1 MLRKLLKYDFRSVF
15 KFWWIAAL
23 ISTAL
28 STLGGFCL
36 KVIKDATFEFVTIQ
50 PPMVLLVSSWLMFIL
65 AILALSVFTV
75 LTAIMIYVRFYQ
87 NFFTDAGYLTF
98 TLPVKRTLHLNSKLI
113 MGFVTQFATTFTII
127 VNICLMLGIAFAEEI
142 FTKEVWDAVVKG
154 VKVFFKELEWDSV
167 VFIIEIILISV
178 LVSLFNILFTYAC
191 ITFAS
196 TITKRAKIITAV
208 GIYCGANGILS
219 FVIQMLYLFGSTTVI
234 DFIDKQ
240 PDNMASI
247 ILILIALIV
256 LLFVASVCALLYTF
270 EHWMLERKLNLA

>member
-1 MLRKLLKYDFRSVF
+1 
-15 KFWWIAAL
+15 
-23 ISTAL
+23 
-28 STLGGFCL
+28 
-36 KVIKDATFEFVTIQ
+36 
-50 PPMVLLVSSWLMFIL
+50 
-65 AILALSVFTV
+65 
-75 LTAIMIYVRFYQ
+75 
-87 NFFTDAGYLTF
+87 
-98 TLPVKRTLHLNSKLI
+98 
-113 MGFVTQFATTFTII
+113 
-127 VNICLMLGIAFAEEI
+127 
-142 FTKEVWDAVVKG
+142 G

-167 VFIIEIILISV
+167 VFIIKIILISV

>member
-1 MLRKLLKYDFRSVF
+1 MLKKLLKYDFRSVF

>member
-1 MLRKLLKYDFRSVF
+1 MLKKLLKYDFRSVF

-23 ISTAL
+23 TSTAL

-36 KVIKDATFEFVTIQ
+36 KVIKDATSEFVTIQ

-65 AILALSVFTV
+65 AILALSVFAV

-113 MGFVTQFATTFTII
+113 MGYVTQFATSFVI
-127 VNICLMLGIAFAEEI
+127 VVNACLMAGIAFAEEI
-142 FTKEVWDAVVKG
+142 FTKEVWDTVVK
-154 VKVFFKELEWDSV
+154 VVETFFKELKWDSV
-167 VFIIEIILISV
+167 IFIIEVILILL
-178 LVSLFNILFTYAC
+178 LVSLFNVLFTYAC

-196 TITKRAKIITAV
+196 TITKRAKIITAI
-208 GIYCGANGILS
+208 GIYYGANGVIS
-219 FVIQMLYLFGSTTVI
+219 FIIQMLYLFGTTSVVS
-234 DFIDKQ
+234 FIEKQ
-240 PDNMASI
+240 PENMASI
-247 ILILIALIV
+247 ILILMALVV
-256 LLFVASVCALLYTF
+256 LLFVLAVCALLYTF

>member
-1 MLRKLLKYDFRSVF
+1 MLRKLLKYDFKSVF

-36 KVIKDATFEFVTIQ
+36 KVIKDATSEFVTIQ

-65 AILALSVFTV
+65 AILALSVFAV

-178 LVSLFNILFTYAC
+178 LVSLFNTLFTYAC

-208 GIYCGANGILS
+208 GIYYGASGLLS

>member
-1 MLRKLLKYDFRSVF
+1 MLRKLLKYDFKSVF

-36 KVIKDATFEFVTIQ
+36 KVIKDATSEFVTIQ

-65 AILALSVFTV
+65 AILALSVFAV

-113 MGFVTQFATTFTII
+113 MGFVTQFATAFTII

-208 GIYCGANGILS
+208 GIYYGASGLLS

>member
-36 KVIKDATFEFVTIQ
+36 KVIKDATSEFVTIQ

-65 AILALSVFTV
+65 AILALSVFAV

-113 MGFVTQFATTFTII
+113 MGFVTQFATTFTIV

-154 VKVFFKELEWDSV
+154 VKVFFEELKWDSV

-208 GIYCGANGILS
+208 GIYYGASGLLS

>member
-36 KVIKDATFEFVTIQ
+36 KVIKDASSEFVTIQ

-65 AILALSVFTV
+65 AILALSVFAV

-208 GIYCGANGILS
+208 GIYYGASGLLS
-219 FVIQMLYLFGSTTVI
+219 FVIQMLYLFGSTTII

>member
-1 MLRKLLKYDFRSVF
+1 MLRKLLKYDFKSVF

-36 KVIKDATFEFVTIQ
+36 KVIKDATSEFVTIQ

-65 AILALSVFTV
+65 AILALSVFAV

-113 MGFVTQFATTFTII
+113 MGFVTQFATTFTIV

-154 VKVFFKELEWDSV
+154 IKVFFKELEWDSV

-178 LVSLFNILFTYAC
+178 LVSLFNTLFTYAC

-208 GIYCGANGILS
+208 GIYYGASGLLS

>member
-1 MLRKLLKYDFRSVF
+1 MLRKLLKYDFKSVF

-36 KVIKDATFEFVTIQ
+36 KVIKDATSEFVTIQ

-65 AILALSVFTV
+65 AILALSVFAV

-154 VKVFFKELEWDSV
+154 IKVFFKELEWDSV

-178 LVSLFNILFTYAC
+178 LVSLFNTLFTYAC

-208 GIYCGANGILS
+208 GIYYGASGLLS

>member
-1 MLRKLLKYDFRSVF
+1 MLRKLLKYDFKSVF

-23 ISTAL
+23 TSTAI

-36 KVIKDATFEFVTIQ
+36 EIIKDSSSEAVTIQ
-50 PPMVLLVSSWLMFIL
+50 PPTVLIVTAWLVLIL
-65 AILALSVFTV
+65 AILALSAFSI
-75 LTAIMIYVRFYQ
+75 LTIIMIYVRFYQ

-142 FTKEVWDAVVKG
+142 FTKEVWDAVVAG
-154 VKVFFKELEWDSV
+154 VKVFFKELEWEFV

-178 LVSLFNILFTYAC
+178 LVSLFNTLFTYAC

-208 GIYCGANGILS
+208 GIYYGASGLLS

>member
-167 VFIIEIILISV
+167 VFIIKIILISV

>member
-1 MLRKLLKYDFRSVF
+1 MLRKLLKYDFKSVF

-36 KVIKDATFEFVTIQ
+36 KVIKDATSEFVTIQ

-65 AILALSVFTV
+65 AILALSVFAV

-113 MGFVTQFATTFTII
+113 MGFVTQFATTFTIV

-208 GIYCGANGILS
+208 GIYYGASGLLS

>member
-1 MLRKLLKYDFRSVF
+1 MLRKLLKYDFKSVF

-36 KVIKDATFEFVTIQ
+36 EVIKDASSEFVTIQ

-65 AILALSVFTV
+65 AILALSVFAV

-142 FTKEVWDAVVKG
+142 FTKEVWDTIVKG
-154 VKVFFKELEWDSV
+154 IKVFFKELEWDSV

-208 GIYCGANGILS
+208 GIYYGASGLLS

>member
-1 MLRKLLKYDFRSVF
+1 MLRKLLKYDFKSVF

-36 KVIKDATFEFVTIQ
+36 KVIKDATSEFVTIQ

-65 AILALSVFTV
+65 AILALSVFAV

-142 FTKEVWDAVVKG
+142 FTKEVWDAVVKD

-208 GIYCGANGILS
+208 GIYYGASGLLS

>member
-1 MLRKLLKYDFRSVF
+1 MLRKLLKYDFKSVF

-36 KVIKDATFEFVTIQ
+36 KVIKDATSEFVTIQ

-65 AILALSVFTV
+65 AILALSVFAV

-127 VNICLMLGIAFAEEI
+127 INICLMLGIAFAEEI

-178 LVSLFNILFTYAC
+178 LVSLFNTLFTYAC

-208 GIYCGANGILS
+208 GIYYGASGLLS